1 MELQDT
7 ETLKK
12 PCNVEL
18 RVRRCCVSCF
28 QACYDAMNIFE
39 KHEIKNLAEKLKQIG
54 EIVKKVLPTKI
65 CKEFFCKV
73 CKQTTS
79 SIIDFCSVFN
89 LQFLSSPALVKAKF
103 SNFLFSLRACAVR
116 SK

>member
-28 QACYDAMNIFE
+28 QACYDAMNIFGNRG
-39 KHEIKNLAEKLKQIG
+39 IKTNLAEKLKQIG
-54 EIVKKVLPTKI
+54 EIEVTPDCEEVLPTKI

-73 CKQTTS
+73 KILANGVKNKQTND
-79 SIIDFCSVFN
+79 IFDN
-89 LQFLSSPALVKAKF
+89 
-103 SNFLFSLRACAVR
+103 
-116 SK
+116 